1 MTQTI
6 APTAIAAALTTA
18 GLANPAVLSNS
29 EASLR
34 RRELAFD
41 PVAYFEEI
49 VQETELRK
57 PVLTS
62 AAWALDSEI
71 VNVGRN
77 LYFQIREENP
87 ECKDIGS
94 LLDAFAGTYSE
105 EGYWGD
111 GHARLLVQL
120 VYIQRFWHDS
130 ATRAAMAAGW
140 LEYQPKSIDELVLAT
155 KPMPIK
161 ANAVTNI
168 EVLAD
173 YASRATNGKIS
184 KEELKAM
191 TLKGMEDRNRERA
204 EFSRSL
210 APAIR
215 VFVDQAIKFAPAA
228 PDNYD
233 DHAPAIEFTDLP
245 EQTRISILSKI
256 KSANIRARTDL
267 AMRLDP
273 VQFLL
278 VMAESVNADTII
290 TGAIDRLTREVD
302 RQRV

>member
-1 MTQTI
+1 MNQL
-6 APTAIAAALTTA
+6 ASALTQA
-18 GLANPAVLSNS
+18 GLADPAVLSNS
-29 EASLR
+29 ESSLR

-41 PVAYFEEI
+41 PIAYFEEI
-49 VQETELRK
+49 VQEPELRK

-62 AAWALDSEI
+62 AAWALDTEI

-87 ECKDIGS
+87 ECKDLGS
-94 LLDAFAGTYSE
+94 LLDAFNGTYSE

-111 GHARLLVQL
+111 GHARLMVQL
-120 VYIQRFWHDS
+120 VYIQQFWHAS
-130 ATRAAMAAGW
+130 AACAAMATGW
-140 LEYQPKSIDELVLAT
+140 LEYQPKSIDDLILST
-155 KPMPIK
+155 KAMPIK
-161 ANAVTNI
+161 ANAVANI
-168 EVLAD
+168 ETLAD

-191 TLKGMEDRNRERA
+191 TLKGMKERNDERA

-215 VFVDQAIKFAPAA
+215 AFVDQARKFMPEA

-256 KSANIRARTDL
+256 KGSNIRARTDL

-273 VQFLL
+273 VQFML
-278 VMAESVNADTII
+278 VMAESVNADTIM
-290 TGAIDRLTREVD
+290 TGAIDRLTREVE
-302 RQRV
+302 RQRM